1 MLPVLS
7 LVVENKIFKQTDVHK
22 TDMTFI
28 FHLIT
33 SVNVNNTGHVG
44 TNIILRCV
52 CIPLLLW
59 NSSKYYIFQV
69 HVCTLIYPACK
80 THVVY
85 SIVIC
90 GLSGCTIIS
99 HIIS

>member
-1 MLPVLS
+1 MQPVLS
-7 LVVENKIFKQTDVHK
+7 LVENKENFQTDVHK

-44 TNIILRCV
+44 TNIIEMCLHTTV
-52 CIPLLLW
+52 AVE
-59 NSSKYYIFQV
+59 KQYYIFQV
-69 HVCTLIYPACK
+69 YVCTLSYPACK
-80 THVVY
+80 AHVLY
-85 SIVIC
+85 NIVIF
-90 GLSGCTIIS
+90 GLSGCTIFS